1 MSPSDTA
8 TAAANPQADG
18 MLRAGTWTLLGHL
31 LAAAP
36 DAGVLQRLRQ
46 IDTENVQ
53 QQDAL
58 ALAWSKLREAAD
70 QEQQQSLEMEYQD
83 VFIGVG
89 SGEVTPYASWYL
101 TGSLMDRPLVEL
113 RKDLAALGVQRQEG
127 VSEPE
132 DHVAA
137 ICDVMALAITDE
149 DVDAD
154 WQRELFLRHVDQWMI
169 RFFEDLRAAPS
180 ADFYKAVGEFGEA
193 FVRLEQRYFAM
204 SV

>member
-1 MSPSDTA
+1 MSVRDTA
-8 TAAANPQADG
+8 SPAANVHADD
-18 MLRAGTWTLLGHL
+18 MLRAGTWTMLGRL

-36 DAGVLQRLRQ
+36 DADLLQRLRAV
-46 IDTENVQ
+46 DAENVEP
-53 QQDAL
+53 QDAL

-70 QEQQQSLEMEYQD
+70 RSQREALDMEYQD

-113 RKDLAALGVQRQEG
+113 RKDLRALGVERQAG
-127 VSEPE
+127 VSDPE
-132 DHVAA
+132 DHAA
-137 ICDVMALAITDE
+137 AVCDVMALAITDE
-149 DVDAD
+149 DVDFD
-154 WQRELFLRHVDQWMI
+154 WQRELFLRHVDQWMG
-169 RFFEDLRAAPS
+169 RFFADLRAAPS
-180 ADFYKAVGEFGEA
+180 ADFYKTVGLFGEE